1 MKISRLFHWLY
12 AILMLLP
19 FVPVV
24 SFGLYYAFN
33 KNAVVPEV
41 TKYESK
47 EVDFNQYILS
57 SYTFTSGSG
66 YSLSD
71 YRAGLNGYVSSSLS
85 SERFTELLFT
95 KGDKILVRISNITG
109 NTTLGGLRVNTP
121 SYSVYLNTTESAI
134 VVSNGDYLYFSLF
147 RNSGVSSTLY
157 FYVNIFDLTQMFGV
171 GNEPTIEEFN
181 SWFPNDYYEYTD
193 SKHIVIPNYR
203 EVTESDSPINHIWL
217 PSFGGMGWTIKN
229 IFTFLISTMF
239 GISVVGGIGE
249 VILYL
254 LTYWLCIS
262 LIWLIYDVIM
272 YVPLMIHRWLDKG
285 VID

>member
-47 EVDFNQYILS
+47 EVDFNQLLPIKGTQTINGISITSNHDGSYILNG
-57 SYTFTSGSG
+57 TATSNVYAYWNNLYNLQGH
-66 YSLSD
+66 
-71 YRAGLNGYVSSSLS
+71 
-85 SERFTELLFT
+85 
-95 KGDKILVRISNITG
+95 KILFYLVNSAIEGVSLRDG
-109 NTTLGGLRVNTP
+109 NYGTE
-121 SYSVYLNTTESAI
+121 YAITESIYNNTNRATI
-134 VVSNGDYLYFSLF
+134 NVDLF
-147 RNSGVSSTLY
+147 VLSGTT
-157 FYVNIFDLTQMFGV
+157 VNNARVIPMAFDLSKIFGA

-181 SWFPNDYYEYTD
+181 AWFPEDYYEYTE

-203 EVTESDSPINHIWL
+203 EITEIDSAINHIWL

-229 IFTFLISTMF
+229 IFTFLITTIF
-239 GISVVGGIGE
+239 GISVIGGIGE